1 MFDNGWDIMRNLVLA
16 TLVAAL
22 VAGTA
27 QAQQSTAPGAVTV
40 LNTPPGSV
48 LVLRG
53 GQVYELANGNAIFEG
68 DQVFT
73 RTNGALRFSV
83 GGCDVGLG
91 GQQSIVV
98 NLPLNCNALPI
109 ASLAPETVVA
119 GVTVGTGGTIA
130 ATPTILLAALG
141 AGGIAAATSGGDP
154 ASP

>member
-1 MFDNGWDIMRNLVLA
+1 MRNLLLA
-16 TLVAAL
+16 TMVAAIA
-22 VAGTA
+22 VSTA
-27 QAQQSTAPGAVTV
+27 QAQLAIVGTPANAVTV

-53 GQVYELANGNAIFEG
+53 GQVYELNAGDSVFPG

-73 RTNGALRFSV
+73 RTNGALRFSF
-83 GGCDVGLG
+83 GGCDIGLG
-91 GQQSIVV
+91 GQQSISIP
-98 NLPLNCNALPI
+98 NPPGNCASWSNSI
-109 ASLAPETVVA
+109 ASLAPNTVIA
-119 GVTVGTGGTIA
+119 NVTVGTGGTIA